1 MAVAWCVSGGAFG
14 MTVTQTEIVARLAEL
29 SRLLDK
35 ATVEIAELDEAAV
48 RAKSTYETTFAR
60 AFLQADGPMDAR
72 KQIAVLAAA
81 DQRLAMEL
89 AEAQHRA
96 CRERIKTLG
105 VQIDVGR
112 SMSAALRQ
120 QFQAEAVGQW
130 T

>member
-1 MAVAWCVSGGAFG
+1 MQPS
-14 MTVTQTEIVARLAEL
+14 QTDIVGRLAEL

-35 ATVEIAELDEAAV
+35 ATDEIAVLDEAAV
-48 RAKSTYETTFAR
+48 RAKATFETAFAK

-81 DQRLAMEL
+81 DARLAMEL

-96 CRERIKTLG
+96 CRERIRTLG

>member
-1 MAVAWCVSGGAFG
+1 MS
-14 MTVTQTEIVARLAEL
+14 EIVTRLGEL

-35 ATVEIAELDEAAV
+35 ATADIAQLDEDAV
-48 RAKSTYETTFAR
+48 RAKAAFEVAFAH
-60 AFLQADGPMDAR
+60 AFLQADGAMDQR

-81 DQRLAMEL
+81 DARLVMEL
-89 AEAQHRA
+89 AEAKHRA
-96 CRERIKTLG
+96 CRERIRTLG

-112 SMSAALRQ
+112 TMSAALRQ